1 MAVYTTID
9 NPELYFQVKAYTGT
23 DASPQAF
30 TLDGDENM
38 QPDLVWIKNR
48 GYANKNVL
56 FDSVR
61 GVNKSLTS
69 DSTAA
74 EVDQNSDGGYVSAFG
89 SDGFTL
95 TEGSSSDNDT
105 NDDRYTYV
113 AWCWK
118 ESATAGFDI
127 VIRTGNGSAGTVSHN
142 LSAVP
147 RFIMTKCRSAV
158 EQWIVQHGSLG
169 ATKHLILDSTAA
181 ESTAGN
187 RWNDTTPTTSVYSI
201 GTDADV
207 NGNTETF
214 VDYVFAEKQG
224 FSKFG
229 SYTGNGNANG
239 TFIYTGFRPA
249 WVMIKSSSST
259 ESWVIFDNK
268 REGYNPQNDFLRADT
283 TGVEANTTADID
295 LLSNGFKNTSAGSGH
310 DNDSGQTYIYAAF
323 AEAPFVNS
331 NGVPC
336 NAR

>member
-1 MAVYTTID
+1 MAYTTID
-9 NPELYFQVKAYTGT
+9 NPELYFQTKLYTGNGST
-23 DASPQAF
+23 NAI

-38 QPDLVWIKNR
+38 QPDLVYLKR
-48 GYANKNVL
+48 R
-56 FDSVR
+56 D
-61 GVNKSLTS
+61 
-69 DSTAA
+69 
-74 EVDQNSDGGYVSAFG
+74 DGGPPMFFDAIRGATKRLQTNNADAEATGSQQLTAFG
-89 SDGFTL
+89 SDGFTVG
-95 TEGSSSDNDT
+95 TNEDANDSSA
-105 NDDRYTYV
+105 TYV

-169 ATKHLILDSTAA
+169 ATKHLILDSNAA

-214 VDYVFAEKQG
+214 IDYVFASVQG
-224 FSKFG
+224 FSKVGG
-229 SYTGNGNANG
+229 SYKGNGANN
-239 TFIYTGFRPA
+239 FIYTGFSPA
-249 WVMIKSSSST
+249 WVMIKKT
-259 ESWVIFDNK
+259 DDTHDWHIFDNK
-268 REGYNPQNDFLRADT
+268 RDAYNERDSWL
-283 TGVEANTTADID
+283 EANTSNAEATSSNYVVDF
-295 LLSNGFKNTSAGSGH
+295 LSNGFKTGSG
-310 DNDSGQTYIYAAF
+310 SGLNGNGETFIYMAF
-323 AEAPFVNS
+323 ADAPFVNS